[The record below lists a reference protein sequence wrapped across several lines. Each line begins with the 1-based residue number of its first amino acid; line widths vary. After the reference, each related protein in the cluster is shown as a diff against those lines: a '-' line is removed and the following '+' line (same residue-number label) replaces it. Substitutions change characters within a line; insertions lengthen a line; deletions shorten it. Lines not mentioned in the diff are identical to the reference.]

1 MCQTVHSKNKLSTKP
16 LEYKLYSLFASTLHY
31 GRNINKRCYNVLSG
45 VNGRNT
51 FHSTD
56 TILWERKL
64 WPVVRR
70 GVAERV
76 DMVRSL
82 TQLFREQR

>member
-1 MCQTVHSKNKLSTKP
+1 MCQTVHTKNKFSIKP
-16 LEYKLYSLFASTLHY
+16 LEYKLNSLLASTLHY

-56 TILWERKL
+56 TIFMGKKA
-64 WPVVRR
+64 
-70 GVAERV
+70 VASCPGGGGGK
-76 DMVRSL
+76 RSC
-82 TQLFREQR
+82 